1 MSQGKEKGGR
11 ADQNATTHI
20 TGLEGTDAEINV
32 SSSNPRQPAII
43 ELQAYEASNAELIR
57 LNGKVPGKGWRDKA
71 AMAVSEAMDR
81 LKAGN
86 NIGVRLRQT
95 DLVIDV
101 DPRNFEDGKNPLAR
115 LFDKLG
121 EDYTAFPI
129 VKTGSGGL
137 HIYMTLPEP
146 VQVLNE
152 LPDFK
157 GVEFKSFGRQV
168 VAAGSIHPETGKP
181 YLWDD
186 DPLAM
191 PLGDCAPQAP
201 SALIELI
208 RRPVSAQLQA
218 EAGDIEPEQLAEMLE
233 ALCVEDYRGE
243 HGDWLDLMM
252 ACHHATSGS
261 GREEFIEWSTSDPE
275 YAEHGEVIRNRWD
288 SLRCD
293 APGRSVTKATLFK
306 ALSEAGRF
314 DLIPRTSAEEDFA
327 DIDCDDDDNDASR
340 FEMPEKQLSQVE
352 SLNQGHFT
360 VVFGQKFMVGRESY
374 DRFLDR
380 HRVEWIPDDAMR
392 KHMNIRSIETE
403 QGKAVGVGDWWLKH
417 PQRRQYDR
425 VIFDPSVSAAES
437 SDEYNLW
444 RGWSVQPVAGDW
456 SHMQRVIRD
465 VLCSGNE
472 AYYQYVL
479 KWAAYMVQHPER
491 QAEVALVF
499 RGEKGTGKGTFG
511 RAMCQLAGQHGQHVT
526 QQEHFTGR
534 FNEHLNETVCLFVDE
549 VQWKNDKQAEGA
561 LKGLITEPT
570 LVFEGK
576 FRPIYQGRNMLHVII
591 ASNEDWVVP
600 ATADE
605 RRFAVFET
613 DAHANRDLPDGF
625 YEMLHAQMKSGGKE
639 AMLYDLL
646 NMELNDWHPR
656 ADIPQTD
663 ALTAQKV
670 QGFNQD
676 PQLFWWHKS
685 LDEGQV
691 YNATPELLSG
701 DEWPDAFQVAAG
713 KPKDELVDAVNLT
726 AKELGSRRTYT
737 KAAVAKFIF
746 NMGATEGRVGTQRSW
761 DFPPLEE
768 ARAAFEEH
776 LGGKLDWDD

>member
-1 MSQGKEKGGR
+1 MSRSKEKGGR
-11 ADQNATTHI
+11 VDQNATTHNI
-20 TGLEGTDAEINV
+20 GLEGTDAEINV
-32 SSSNPRQPAII
+32 SASTPRQPAV
-43 ELQAYEASNAELIR
+43 EQLEAYETSGAELIR
-57 LNGKVPGKGWRDKA
+57 LVGKVPGKGWRTKPPMSLVD
-71 AMAVSEAMDR
+71 AMDHMD
-81 LKAGN
+81 AGLN
-86 NIGVRLRQT
+86 VGVRLRPT

-101 DPRNFEDGKNPLAR
+101 DPRNYESGDHPLGR
-115 LFDKLG
+115 LAKAVAVDFG
-121 EDYTAFPI
+121 AYPT
-129 VKTGSGGL
+129 VVTGSGGL

-152 LPDFK
+152 LTDFK
-157 GVEFKSFGRQV
+157 GVEFKSHGRQV
-168 VAAGSIHPETGKP
+168 VAAGSIHPDTGKP

-186 DPLAM
+186 DALAM
-191 PLGDCAPQAP
+191 PLGRGAPEAP
-201 SALIELI
+201 RALIDLI
-208 RRPVSAQLQA
+208 RKPVSDQLQA

-233 ALCVEDYRGE
+233 ALTVENYRDQT
-243 HGDWLDLMM
+243 DWLNLMM
-252 ACHHATSGS
+252 AGHHATG
-261 GREEFIEWSTSDPE
+261 GTGVEEFVEWSTSDPD
-275 YAEHGEVIRNRWD
+275 YGDHGERIRIRWD
-288 SLRCD
+288 SLSCNG
-293 APGRSVTKATLFK
+293 AGKSVTKATLFK
-306 ALSEAGRF
+306 ELSKAGRI
-314 DLIPRTSAEEDFA
+314 DLIPRTSAKDDFA
-327 DIDCDDDDNDASR
+327 DIDCNDDNDANR
-340 FEMPEKQLSQVE
+340 FEMPAEPQSRVEQV
-352 SLNQGHFT
+352 NQDHFT
-360 VVFGQKFMVGRESY
+360 TVFGQKFMVGRESY

-403 QGKAVGVGDWWLKH
+403 QGKVVGLGDWWLKH

-425 VIFDPSVSAAES
+425 VIFDPSATAAES
-437 SDEYNLW
+437 STEYNLW

-613 DAHANRDLPDGF
+613 DAHANRSLPDGF
-625 YEMLHAQMKSGGKE
+625 YDVLHAQMKNGGRE

-646 NMELNDWHPR
+646 NMDLSGWHPR

-670 QGFNQD
+670 QGFSQD
-676 PQLFWWHKS
+676 PQLFWWHRS

-691 YNATPELLSG
+691 YNATAELLSG
-701 DEWPDAFQVAAG
+701 DEWPDPFQVAAG
-713 KPKDELVDAVNLT
+713 KPKDELVDAVNQT
-726 AKELGSRRTYT
+726 ARELGSKRTYT

-746 NMGATEGRVGTQRSW
+746 NMGASEGRVGTQRSW
-761 DFPPLEE
+761 DIPSLEE

-776 LGGKLDWDD
+776 IGGKLDWDD